1 MEIGGFFCC
10 CALVAMI
17 IIYIQD
23 LHSNLT
29 TVNIENLKLPNGMHE
44 GLLIL
49 EKGEKNEETSKVMF
63 CNSSVKK
70 LLATFM
76 LEDQNNSKSVGETE
90 FMKKQIFQNVKLA
103 KKEQDKDKTRKGNKM
118 QKSMNSSSFSD
129 DMILSL
135 RQIIMI

>member
-1 MEIGGFFCC
+1 
-10 CALVAMI
+10 MI

-29 TVNIENLKLPNGMHE
+29 TVNIENLKLLNGMHE

-49 EKGEKNEETSKVMF
+49 EKGEENEETRKVMF

-76 LEDQNNSKSVGETE
+76 LEDQNNSKSVGETD

-103 KKEQDKDKTRKGNKM
+103 KKEQDKDKTKKGNKM

>member
-1 MEIGGFFCC
+1 
-10 CALVAMI
+10 MI

-29 TVNIENLKLPNGMHE
+29 TVNIENLKLLNGMHE

-63 CNSSVKK
+63 YNSSVKK

-76 LEDQNNSKSVGETE
+76 H
-90 FMKKQIFQNVKLA
+90 
-103 KKEQDKDKTRKGNKM
+103 KD
-118 QKSMNSSSFSD
+118 
-129 DMILSL
+129 
-135 RQIIMI
+135 